1 MPIHMHNTVCK
12 NVVMHLYISIFENDK
27 KKTENFVMPEIYIFE
42 YRKIKK
48 MENNINIKLELMVFV
63 KIVRYFILHLPA
75 LYLLFLFGDKR
86 TKHR

>member
-1 MPIHMHNTVCK
+1 MHNTVCK
-12 NVVMHLYISIFENDK
+12 NVVMHLYISIFENV
-27 KKTENFVMPEIYIFE
+27 KKTENFVTPEIYIFE

-48 MENNINIKLELMVFV
+48 MENNINIKLELIVFV

-75 LYLLFLFGDKR
+75 LYFLFLFSDKR

>member
-1 MPIHMHNTVCK
+1 
-12 NVVMHLYISIFENDK
+12 
-27 KKTENFVMPEIYIFE
+27 MPEIYIFE
-42 YRKIKK
+42 YRKIKE